1 MAEFD
6 TKIGDDLMDVWKNP
20 MEKKIK
26 KEQKKMLKDIK
37 LPMMLPK
44 VCEDEKEPES
54 GCISLGK
61 QMKKVDIKF

>member
-1 MAEFD
+1 
-6 TKIGDDLMDVWKNP
+6 

-26 KEQKKMLKDIK
+26 KEQKKMLKDLK
-37 LPMMLPK
+37 LPMMPPK

-54 GCISLGK
+54 GYISLGK